1 MLLLLVSTCR
11 VSCILHTALLL
22 QPCRSCTWYRVLYL
36 SLSKSSSSHLRA
48 RLFPY
53 PEEHMESSV
62 QNIGYR
68 KQLTP
73 MQSWFLLE
81 TLCSLPCFESRSCFV
96 MVPWAIL
103 LKEMP
108 PLRLSLILYSQKAI
122 YMLSTCLQYACMH
135 NIHTY
140 KALFEMPLLLCHH
153 HPNYKYCNFSK

>member
-1 MLLLLVSTCR
+1 MYSE
-11 VSCILHTALLL
+11 LHFTHSIILL

-48 RLFPY
+48 CLFPY

-122 YMLSTCLQYACMH
+122 YMLSTCLQCACMH